1 MLGELTLQSQ
11 VSVPSQGS
19 LRVSCDK
26 PRQCIKKHR
35 HCFADKGPYSQ
46 SYGFSSSHVQMWELD
61 HKEDWLPENW
71 CFWTLVLKNTLESP
85 LDSKEVKLVNL
96 KGKQPWIFIGRTDA
110 KSEAPIHW
118 PPNAKSQLFG
128 KDPNAGKD
136 WGQEEKKATQ
146 DEIVVWHH
154 QLNGHEFEQTPGVSE
169 GQEAWYA
176 AVHGVTKSWTHLS
189 HWITRT
195 TDISGLPLP
204 NMCGFPSTVHIYCSE
219 VLSLRD

>member
-1 MLGELTLQSQ
+1 MEATCLNVVSHWLKTRDVVPRAFGWMLGELTLQSQ

-96 KGKQPWIFIGRTDA
+96 KGKQPWIFIGMTDA
-110 KSEAPIHW
+110 EAEAPILLLLDV
-118 PPNAKSQLFG
+118 KSWQIW
-128 KDPNAGKD
+128 KRPRDSRKD
-136 WGQEEKKATQ
+136 W
-146 DEIVVWHH
+146 
-154 QLNGHEFEQTPGVSE
+154 
-169 GQEAWYA
+169 
-176 AVHGVTKSWTHLS
+176 
-189 HWITRT
+189 R
-195 TDISGLPLP
+195 
-204 NMCGFPSTVHIYCSE
+204 
-219 VLSLRD
+219 